1 MAKVS
6 RESAIE
12 YDGVQYVFTPSN
24 RLLRRIDAGL
34 APQTH
39 MSVLAQLQ
47 SAAEE
52 AKSDTMAGAKVPFS
66 ALAYIMSEMISEGGG
81 DVSEDDVYGEIMDD
95 MTNNG
100 GKGLP
105 GLIEAVIETV
115 SPPERVVKNS
125 PSPAKA
131 GGKKKPARK

>member
-12 YDGVQYVFTPSN
+12 FDGERYVFSPSN

-47 SAAEE
+47 DAAQE
-52 AKSDTMAGAKVPFS
+52 SQSNDMAGARVPFS
-66 ALAYIMSEMISEGGG
+66 ALAYIVSEMIREGGG
-81 DVSEDDVYGEIMDD
+81 NVSEDDVYSEIMLD
-95 MTNNG
+95 MSENSG
-100 GKGLP
+100 AGLP
-105 GLIEAVIETV
+105 ALIEAVIETV
-115 SPPERVVKNS
+115 APPERVAKNS
-125 PSPAKA
+125 PAPAKT
-131 GGKKKPARK
+131 GGKKKPSRK